1 MKTKKN
7 LALFALTLGATAVLA
22 ACGGSKSDSSQAS
35 SQNNAGSSDNF
46 KAVMVSDTGGIDDK
60 SFNQG
65 AWEGLQEWGKNNGG
79 KTKGNGIDY
88 ILSKAESDYT
98 TNLNT
103 AVLNEY
109 NIIFAIGF
117 KLQKAVEEAAKQ
129 NPDAHFAIIDSV
141 VEQPNVASIN
151 YKDQEAAF
159 LAGVAAGL
167 TTKTNKVAFI
177 GGMHG
182 PALDKFEAGFKAGVQ
197 AVNLKQ
203 LLKFN
208 MLNHSQMVL
217 KQNLAEAM
225 YASDVDIIY
234 AAAGGAGLG
243 VFAAAKSIVEANPDR
258 KIWVIGVD
266 QDQQAEGKVN
276 DSRNVT
282 LTSTLKGVKQA
293 LIKFSE
299 DASKGNYHGG
309 EQVLYGLSDNGVGLA
324 DGQLS
329 DSVKE
334 KLLYSKKQLSKENK
348 KFLRNLN
355 FNKRT

>member
-1 MKTKKN
+1 M
-7 LALFALTLGATAVLA
+7 
-22 ACGGSKSDSSQAS
+22 
-35 SQNNAGSSDNF
+35 
-46 KAVMVSDTGGIDDK
+46 
-60 SFNQG
+60 
-65 AWEGLQEWGKNNGG
+65 
-79 KTKGNGIDY
+79 
-88 ILSKAESDYT
+88 
-98 TNLNT
+98 
-103 AVLNEY
+103 
-109 NIIFAIGF
+109 
-117 KLQKAVEEAAKQ
+117 
-129 NPDAHFAIIDSV
+129 

-197 AVNLKQ
+197 AVNPKATVEIQ
-203 LLKFN
+203 YAESFSDGAKAK
-208 MLNHSQMVL
+208 S
-217 KQNLAEAM
+217 LAEAM

-258 KIWVIGVD
+258 QIWVIGVD

-282 LTSTLKGVKQA
+282 LASTLKGVKQA

-299 DASKGNYHGG
+299 DAAKGNYHGG
-309 EQVLYGLSDNGVGLA
+309 EQVLYGLSDNGVGLT

-329 DSVKE
+329 DAVKE
-334 KLLYSKKQLSKENK
+334 KIAVYKKAIIEGKQEVPAKP
-348 KFLRNLN
+348 
-355 FNKRT
+355 

>member
-117 KLQKAVEEAAKQ
+117 KLQKAVDEAAKQ

-159 LAGVAAGL
+159 LAGVAAGA

-197 AVNLKQ
+197 AVNPKATVEIQ
-203 LLKFN
+203 YAESFSDGAKAK
-208 MLNHSQMVL
+208 S
-217 KQNLAEAM
+217 LAEAM

-293 LIKFSE
+293 LMKFTD
-299 DASKGNYHGG
+299 DAAKGNYHGG
-309 EQVLYGLSDNGVGLA
+309 EQVVYGLSDDGVGLT
-324 DGQLS
+324 DGQLTEE
-329 DSVKE
+329 VKAKVAE
-334 KLLYSKKQLSKENK
+334 YKKAIIDGKQEVPAKP
-348 KFLRNLN
+348 
-355 FNKRT
+355 

>member
-7 LALFALTLGATAVLA
+7 LALFALTLGATALLA
-22 ACGGSKSDSSQAS
+22 ACGGSKSDTSQAS
-35 SQNNAGSSDNF
+35 SQSAGSSDNF
-46 KAVMVSDTGGIDDK
+46 KAVMVADTGGVDDK

-65 AWEGLQEWGKNNGG
+65 AWEGLLEWGKNNGG
-79 KTKGNGIDY
+79 KTKGNGVDY
-88 ILSKAESDYT
+88 ILSKAESDYA

-151 YKDQEAAF
+151 YKDHEAAF

-182 PALDKFEAGFKAGVQ
+182 PALDKFEAGFKAGVL
-197 AVNLKQ
+197 AVNPKATVEIQ
-203 LLKFN
+203 YAESFSDAAKAK
-208 MLNHSQMVL
+208 S
-217 KQNLAEAM
+217 LAEAM

-258 KIWVIGVD
+258 QIWVIGVD

-282 LTSTLKGVKQA
+282 LASTLKGVKQA

-309 EQVLYGLSDNGVGLA
+309 EQVLYGLSDNGVGLT
-324 DGQLS
+324 DGQLTNE
-329 DSVKE
+329 VKAKVAE
-334 KLLYSKKQLSKENK
+334 YKKAIIEGKQEVPAKP
-348 KFLRNLN
+348 
-355 FNKRT
+355 

>member
-1 MKTKKN
+1 MKIKKS
-7 LALFALTLGATAVLA
+7 LALFALSIGASAVLA
-22 ACGGSKSDSSQAS
+22 ACGGSSTNSSSSSNAS
-35 SQNNAGSSDNF
+35 NSGSNDNF

-65 AWEGLQEWGKNNGG
+65 AWEGLLEWGKNNGG
-79 KTKGNGIDY
+79 KTKGNGVDY
-88 ILSKAESDYT
+88 ILSKSESDYT

-117 KLQKAVEEAAKQ
+117 KLQKAVEEAAKA
-129 NPDAHFAIIDSV
+129 NPEAHFAIVDSV

-151 YKDQEAAF
+151 YRDQEAAF

-182 PALDKFEAGFKAGVQ
+182 PALDKFEAGFKAGVK
-197 AVNLKQ
+197 AVNPNATVEIQYAESFSDAAKA
-203 LLKFN
+203 K
-208 MLNHSQMVL
+208 S
-217 KQNLAEAM
+217 LAEAM
-225 YASDVDIIY
+225 YASDFDVIY

-243 VFAAAKSIVEANPDR
+243 VFAAAKSIVETNPDR

-293 LIKFSE
+293 LMKFTD
-299 DASKGNYHGG
+299 DAAKGNYHGG
-309 EQVLYGLSDNGVGLA
+309 EQVVYGLSDDGVGLT
-324 DGQLS
+324 DGQLTEE
-329 DSVKE
+329 VKAKVAE
-334 KLLYSKKQLSKENK
+334 YKKAIIDGKQEVPAKP
-348 KFLRNLN
+348 
-355 FNKRT
+355 